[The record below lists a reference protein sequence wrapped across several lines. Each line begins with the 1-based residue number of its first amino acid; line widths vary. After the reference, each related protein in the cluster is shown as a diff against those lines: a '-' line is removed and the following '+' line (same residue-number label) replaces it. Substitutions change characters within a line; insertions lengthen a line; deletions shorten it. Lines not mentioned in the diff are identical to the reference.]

1 VGVFSF
7 ETPGV
12 FHAGPSLLGL
22 AVDQSGAKLAFG
34 QARSGGLVKAF
45 EARAFFD
52 LGLEHFAIH
61 AHQEAQGDR
70 AFFF

>member
-1 VGVFSF
+1 
-7 ETPGV
+7 
-12 FHAGPSLLGL
+12 LLGL